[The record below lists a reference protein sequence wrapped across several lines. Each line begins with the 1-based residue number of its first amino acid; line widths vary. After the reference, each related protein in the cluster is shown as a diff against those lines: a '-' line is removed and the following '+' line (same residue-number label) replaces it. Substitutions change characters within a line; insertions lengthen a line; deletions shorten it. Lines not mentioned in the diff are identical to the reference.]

1 MSESNRFDQ
10 AIEDLLA
17 DRSPRTV
24 APELNPEEQAMMQM
38 AQFLRG
44 SQTKSPKPEFVTT
57 LHERL
62 FPRRQ
67 VSRRTAFLSGVS
79 ALAAGLAAGIGL
91 PRLGSNS
98 SKHYSDQPIIGTA
111 NPRGQWFPIAA
122 VAAVPEGAVVAFTAG
137 AVQGF
142 VLNTRGEYRAISRIC
157 THMGCALKFEQSD
170 QALQCPCHGA
180 EFDLQG
186 HMLIGPGGYTHP
198 LPPLPRL
205 EVRVRNRK
213 IEVLSA

>member
-1 MSESNRFDQ
+1 MSESDQFDR

-17 DRSPRTV
+17 DCSPRSV
-24 APELNPEEQAMMQM
+24 APKLNAEERAMLQM
-38 AQFLRG
+38 AQLIRG
-44 SQTKSPKPEFVTT
+44 SQTQAPRPEYVAT
-57 LHERL
+57 LRERL

-67 VSRRTAFLSGVS
+67 VSRRTAFLSGVG

-91 PRLGSNS
+91 PRLSSNGAQ
-98 SKHYSDQPIIGTA
+98 KYAHEPIIATT
-111 NPRGQWFPIAA
+111 NPRGQWFPIADI
-122 VAAVPEGAVVAFTAG
+122 AAVPEGAVVAFSAG
-137 AVQGF
+137 SVQGF
-142 VLNTRGEYRAISRIC
+142 VLNRSGKYRAISRIC
-157 THMGCALKFEQSD
+157 THMGCKLKFEQAD

-186 HMLIGPGGYTHP
+186 HMLIGPGGYLQP

-205 EVRVRNRK
+205 EVRVRNQK